1 MDDETPTESLV
12 PENDNLP
19 DVAEL
24 PPSEFKH
31 WYNLAF
37 CYSNGAG
44 HIAHACVHMGYD
56 EMKLTRSR
64 IEFAAQH
71 VSQGGVDPKS
81 IVLLS
86 ASYLGF
92 MTETEFNS

>member
-1 MDDETPTESLV
+1 MDDETPVEDLV

-44 HIAHACVHMGYD
+44 HVAHACVHMGYD
-56 EMKLTRSR
+56 EMKITASR
-64 IEFAAQH
+64 IEFAANH
-71 VSQGGVDPKS
+71 VAKSVDPRTV
-81 IVLLS
+81 VLLS
-86 ASYLGF
+86 ASYLGY
-92 MTETEFNS
+92 MTEAEFNS